1 MFGKNGINYVFFW
14 LFTLLTLCSTFSL
27 DHFRNFIAAGV
38 AAMKG
43 FNSNLLRVT
52 PLFSISFRDY
62 LFIDASSHS

>member
-1 MFGKNGINYVFFW
+1 MALTMFFFGYSLYL
-14 LFTLLTLCSTFSL
+14 LFAVLFLLTILEKTS
-27 DHFRNFIAAGV
+27 GV

-43 FNSNLLRVT
+43 FNSNHLRVT